1 MSMSSPTS
9 VAEQAEPA
17 LNATPLIDVLLVLL
31 VMLIFTLPVM
41 THKVAITLPVGTDAS
56 ARSEIVSLDID
67 FDGAVF
73 WNGEAVASIPV
84 LERRLKALMERNPA
98 ARVDVR
104 PDRRSVYGPT
114 AQVLAATQRA
124 HVRNI
129 VIEQVPDR

>member
-1 MSMSSPTS
+1 MSMPSH
-9 VAEQAEPA
+9 AAEPA

-41 THKVAITLPVGTDAS
+41 THKVAVTLPQGPGNPQ
-56 ARSEIVSLDID
+56 RPEIISLDVD

-73 WNGEAVASIPV
+73 WNREPVASIPQ
-84 LERRLKALMERNPA
+84 LERRLKDLLARNPE
-98 ARVDVR
+98 ARIEVR
-104 PDRRSVYGPT
+104 PDPRSAYEPT

-124 HVRNI
+124 HVTQL

>member
-1 MSMSSPTS
+1 MSRTS
-9 VAEQAEPA
+9 HTAEPA

-41 THKVAITLPVGTDAS
+41 THKTAITLPHATPGDQRTETVT
-56 ARSEIVSLDID
+56 LDVD

-73 WNGEAVASIPV
+73 WDGTAVASIPV
-84 LERRLKALMERNPA
+84 LEQRLAELMARNPHV
-98 ARVDVR
+98 RIEVR

-124 HVRNI
+124 HVTDL
-129 VIEQVPDR
+129 VIEEVPDR